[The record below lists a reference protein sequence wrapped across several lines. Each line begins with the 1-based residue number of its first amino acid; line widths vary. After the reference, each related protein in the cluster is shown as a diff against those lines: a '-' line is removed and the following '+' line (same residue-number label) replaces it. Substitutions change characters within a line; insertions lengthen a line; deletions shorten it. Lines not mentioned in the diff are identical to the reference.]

1 MKCQRFPHIKITN
14 YRTQSLFFLKKFLAF
29 PKTFYGVVVE
39 VVRRA
44 EKHRAGTRRKVSWAG
59 IDVRRR
65 EKKVCAS
72 PPLHTRDGGR
82 EDRGRQIEA
91 ADPKDDLRSTKG
103 KKKRLARERGRT
115 RRERKRVTTP

>member
-1 MKCQRFPHIKITN
+1 M
-14 YRTQSLFFLKKFLAF
+14 
-29 PKTFYGVVVE
+29 
-39 VVRRA
+39 RRA
-44 EKHRAGTRRKVSWAG
+44 EKPRAGTRRKVSLGAG

-72 PPLHTRDGGR
+72 PPPLHTREGGR

-115 RRERKRVTTP
+115 RRERGKG